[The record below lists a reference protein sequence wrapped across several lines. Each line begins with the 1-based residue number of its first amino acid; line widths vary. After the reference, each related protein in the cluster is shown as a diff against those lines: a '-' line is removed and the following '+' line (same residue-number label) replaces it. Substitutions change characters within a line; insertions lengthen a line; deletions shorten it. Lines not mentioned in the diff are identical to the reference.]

1 MVVILVNKSFIYV
14 SMYMYVYL
22 PICECFSLSLSFS
35 LPLSLSLSLSLSDH
49 AQPVTPARQQAV
61 RHPAAVVLAS
71 LALFH
76 HKDPLLRWG
85 DVAIRTGGQN
95 LRDDLYPAVV
105 VVLVLV
111 VVVEVVGGW
120 FLEGESSVTH
130 QGRVEARHRPLEVV
144 LVGSGLG
151 LGLEGEKVRR

>member
-1 MVVILVNKSFIYV
+1 MYLCICMYIYLYV
-14 SMYMYVYL
+14 SVSL
-22 PICECFSLSLSFS
+22 SPPPSLSLSFS